1 MQVQN
6 MNLKLNMKDI
16 DKILASAHFFLNDAK
31 KQHIFMKT
39 CL

>member
-16 DKILASAHFFLNDAK
+16 NKILTKAHFKSDF
-31 KQHIFMKT
+31 F
-39 CL
+39 